1 MQRNQLLL
9 LLHRFDCYDS
19 LPVMASANVNRPTNI
34 KEKDADINRKLQIYG
49 IFRAF
54 KAGKVPSNDQI
65 DVALNSFLQSDVL
78 AKPSTKLSDDGKLL
92 VKDTREVVRLAK
104 NLILSK
110 NDGNLLQDFIW
121 QTTQF
126 DPKSVQGPKA
136 PVTKDAAQKDGEE
149 ALQGLRTL
157 GTLLI
162 TNGQFRKL
170 LKDSSVLF
178 RDMAGDAAGNAAGR
192 LRPSEDDL
200 AQIDQAAEDNTWHE
214 APKFSK
220 ADLKKQAQ
228 GLYKGNAKQDVQ
240 DVANS
245 AKAAAAPAS
254 GDARDANV
262 AAGHSAAMSTL
273 QQKLDKNVDPET
285 QEKIKQ
291 KNAEQR
297 RKAKEYFNKKMPT
310 ERKDQIIFRLKKMV
324 IECQQH
330 TDYSQAIQSLL
341 RLARQY
347 GKHGQSY
354 GKESS
359 GSLNQARSGFAAAEA
374 DLRTLIERFANGTST
389 SNLWKSIGQIYEDA
403 QKDSELKG
411 WFSNMDRYINRL
423 LLEQGYVLEE
433 QSTKDWDVL
442 YQQGRYLLREK
453 YKAHTNSVIDEV
465 KFVGDQFDKDP
476 QNKQFGAAVQKLFK
490 DLGNGSDGKSEF
502 KPHLIKDVFDVILPS
517 ILRDIAYIPIPRIEY
532 SDPGF
537 DAVIENLILESDNF
551 MPNVAELVSNNN
563 WKWGRKNIANRNQ
576 NVIDLKV
583 SGIQMDLRDVSYH
596 IKRKTGFPKVTDT
609 GVADIL
615 LPGDGFSFRMKV
627 STADKRDSQKFF
639 KVEKVDV
646 DFKSLNVKLKKSKF
660 KGLFAIFKPVL
671 LRALRPALQKAVEKA
686 IKDKCNDFDRTLYE
700 LKNEAEL
707 AGENVGEDG
716 QKANFFKRFYDA
728 SQKRALKNKQEQEKL
743 KKNKPEDNKKINITM
758 TDDESIFPGLKLP
771 GGVSSKATEYKQ
783 LALKG
788 EKWESP
794 VFSIGKASKSTDI
807 PTAPKIVNK
816 TRGAGNAAPSGN
828 GLGASGNGLA
838 SGNSLAAGSG
848 LASGNGLATGNGL
861 YSNGNGLRTNGNGL
875 HAVGNGIANG
885 NGIKQATAP
894 ALDTTNPVRLS

>member
-1 MQRNQLLL
+1 
-9 LLHRFDCYDS
+9 
-19 LPVMASANVNRPTNI
+19 MASANVNRPTNI
-34 KEKDADINRKLQIYG
+34 KQKDADINRKLQIYG

-54 KAGKVPSNDQI
+54 QAGKVPSNDQI
-65 DVALNSFLQSDVL
+65 DVALNSFLQSKAL
-78 AKPSTKLSDDGKLL
+78 SSPSAKLSDDGKLL
-92 VKDTREVVRLAK
+92 VEDTREVVRLAK
-104 NLILSK
+104 NLLLSK
-110 NDGNLLQDFIW
+110 NDGNLIQDFIW

-170 LKDSSVLF
+170 LKDSTILL
-178 RDMAGDAAGNAAGR
+178 RDMAGDAASNAAGR
-192 LRPSEDDL
+192 VRPSEDDL
-200 AQIDQAAEDNTWHE
+200 SQIDHAAEDNTWHD
-214 APKFSK
+214 APKWNK
-220 ADLKKQAQ
+220 DDLKKQAQ
-228 GLYKGNAKQDVQ
+228 GLYKGNAKKDAQ
-240 DVANS
+240 DVADS
-245 AKAAAAPAS
+245 ARAAAAPAT

-262 AAGHSAAMSTL
+262 SAGHEAAKSTL

-285 QEKIKQ
+285 QENIKA

-297 RKAKEYFNKKMPT
+297 RKAREYFNKKMPT

-341 RLARQY
+341 RLARTY
-347 GKHGQSY
+347 GAHGRSI

-359 GSLNQARSGFAAAEA
+359 GTLNQARSGFAAAEA

-389 SNLWKSIGQIYEDA
+389 SNLWKAIGQIYQDA
-403 QKDSELKG
+403 QRDPELKN
-411 WFSNMDRYINRL
+411 WFKNMDNYINRL

-433 QSTKDWDVL
+433 QSTRDWDVL
-442 YQQGRYLLREK
+442 YQQGRVLLREK
-453 YKAHTNSVIDEV
+453 YKSHTDNIIDEI
-465 KFVGDQFDKDP
+465 KFVGDQFDKDT
-476 QNKQFGAAVQKLFK
+476 QNKQFGLAVQKLFK
-490 DLGNGSDGKSEF
+490 DLGNSPDGKSEF
-502 KPHLIKDVFDVILPS
+502 KPHLVKDLFDVILPS
-517 ILRDIAYIPIPRIEY
+517 VLRDIAYIPIPRIEY

-563 WKWGRKNIANRNQ
+563 WKWGRKNIANHNQ
-576 NVIDLKV
+576 NMVDLKV

-596 IKRKTGFPKVTDT
+596 IKRKTGFPKITDT
-609 GVADIL
+609 GVTDIL

-627 STADKRDSQKFF
+627 STADKKDSQNFF

-686 IKDKCNDFDRTLYE
+686 IKDKCNEFDRTLYE
-700 LKNEAEL
+700 LKKEAER
-707 AGENVGEDG
+707 AGETPGEDG
-716 QKANFFKRFYDA
+716 KKTNFFKRFYDA
-728 SQKRALKNKQEQEKL
+728 GQQRALKNKQEQEKL
-743 KKNKPEDNKKINITM
+743 KKNKSDDNKKINITM
-758 TDDESIFPGLKLP
+758 TDDESIFPDLKLP

-807 PTAPKIVNK
+807 PAAPQIVNK
-816 TRGAGNAAPSGN
+816 TRGAGNGAAH
-828 GLGASGNGLA
+828 GNGLA
-838 SGNSLAAGSG
+838 AGEHG

-861 YSNGNGLRTNGNGL
+861 AAGNGLATGNGLHSNGNGL
-875 HAVGNGIANG
+875 HANGNGLHSNGNGLHTGNGIANG
-885 NGIKQATAP
+885 NGIKKATAP
-894 ALDTTNPVRLS
+894 ALDATNPVPLN

>member
-1 MQRNQLLL
+1 
-9 LLHRFDCYDS
+9 
-19 LPVMASANVNRPTNI
+19 MATANVNRPTNI
-34 KEKDADINRKLQIYG
+34 KEKDADINRKLQVYG

-54 KAGKVPSNDQI
+54 QAGKVPSNDQI
-65 DVALNSFLQSDVL
+65 DVALNSFLQSPAL
-78 AKPSTKLSDDGKLL
+78 SKPSPKLSADGKLL
-92 VKDTREVVRLAK
+92 IEDTREVIRLAK
-104 NLILSK
+104 NLVLSK
-110 NDGNLLQDFIW
+110 NDGNLIQDFIW

-126 DPKSVQGPKA
+126 DTKSVQGPKA
-136 PVTKDAAQKDGEE
+136 PINKDAAQKDGEE

-170 LKDSSVLF
+170 LKDSTVLF
-178 RDMAGDAAGNAAGR
+178 RDIAGDAASNAAGR
-192 LRPSEDDL
+192 VRPSEDDL

-214 APKFSK
+214 APKWNK
-220 ADLKKQAQ
+220 EDLKKQAQ
-228 GLYKGNAKQDVQ
+228 GFYKGNAKQDAQ
-240 DVANS
+240 EVADNVKS
-245 AKAAAAPAS
+245 AAAPSS
-254 GDARDANV
+254 GDARDANL
-262 AAGHSAAMSTL
+262 AAGHETAKSSL
-273 QQKLDKNVDPET
+273 KQKLDKNVDPET
-285 QEKIKQ
+285 QENIKA
-291 KNAEQR
+291 KKDEQR
-297 RKAKEYFNKKMPT
+297 RKAREYFQKKMPT

-330 TDYSQAIQSLL
+330 TDYSQAVQSLL
-341 RLARQY
+341 RLARTY
-347 GKHGQSY
+347 GEHGRSL
-354 GKESS
+354 GKESG

-389 SNLWKSIGQIYEDA
+389 SNLWKSIGQIYQDA
-403 QKDSELKG
+403 QRDPELKG
-411 WFSNMDRYINRL
+411 WFNNMDKYINRL

-442 YQQGRYLLREK
+442 YQQGRHLLREK
-453 YKAHTNSVIDEV
+453 YKGHSDNVIDEI
-465 KFVGDQFDKDP
+465 KFIGDQFDKDP

-490 DLGNGSDGKSEF
+490 NLGNNADGKPEF
-502 KPHLIKDVFDVILPS
+502 KPHLVKDVFDVILPS
-517 ILRDIAYIPIPRIEY
+517 ILRNIAYIPIPRIEY

-576 NVIDLKV
+576 NIVDLKV

-596 IKRKTGFPKVTDT
+596 IKRKTGFPKITDT

-627 STADKRDSQKFF
+627 STADKTDRQNIF

-646 DFKSLNVKLKKSKF
+646 NFKSLNVKLKKSKF

-686 IKDKCNDFDRTLYE
+686 IKDQCNEYDRTLYE
-700 LKNEAEL
+700 LKKEADR
-707 AGENVGEDG
+707 AGEHPGEDG
-716 QKANFFKRFYDA
+716 KKTNFFKRFYDA
-728 SQKRALKNKQEQEKL
+728 GQQRALKNKQEQEEL
-743 KKNKPEDNKKINITM
+743 KKNKSDDNKKINITM

-794 VFSIGKASKSTDI
+794 VFSIGNAGKSRDI
-807 PTAPKIVNK
+807 PAAPQIVNK
-816 TRGAGNAAPSGN
+816 TRGAATGAGAGSGVTGSGN
-828 GLGASGNGLA
+828 TLAGVNEAGAGG
-838 SGNSLAAGSG
+838 LAAGSG
-848 LASGNGLATGNGL
+848 FAAGNGLH
-861 YSNGNGLRTNGNGL
+861 SNGNGL
-875 HAVGNGIANG
+875 HANGTSLNAHGNGIADG
-885 NGIKQATAP
+885 HGIQKTTAP
-894 ALDTTNPVRLS
+894 ALDTTNPVPIN

>member
-1 MQRNQLLL
+1 
-9 LLHRFDCYDS
+9 
-19 LPVMASANVNRPTNI
+19 MATANVNRPTNI
-34 KEKDADINRKLQIYG
+34 KEKDADINRKLQVYG

-54 KAGKVPSNDQI
+54 QAGKVPSNDQI
-65 DVALNSFLQSDVL
+65 DVALNSFLQSPAL
-78 AKPSTKLSDDGKLL
+78 SKPSPKLSADGKLL
-92 VKDTREVVRLAK
+92 IEDTREVIRLAK
-104 NLILSK
+104 NLVLSK
-110 NDGNLLQDFIW
+110 NDGNLIQDFIW

-126 DPKSVQGPKA
+126 DTKSVQGPKA
-136 PVTKDAAQKDGEE
+136 PINKDAAQKDGEE

-170 LKDSSVLF
+170 LKDSTVLF
-178 RDMAGDAAGNAAGR
+178 RDIAGDAASNAAGR
-192 LRPSEDDL
+192 VRPSEDDL

-214 APKFSK
+214 APKWNK
-220 ADLKKQAQ
+220 EDLKKQAQ
-228 GLYKGNAKQDVQ
+228 GFYKGNAKQDAQ
-240 DVANS
+240 EVADNVKS
-245 AKAAAAPAS
+245 AAAPSS
-254 GDARDANV
+254 GDARDANL
-262 AAGHSAAMSTL
+262 AAGHETVKSSL
-273 QQKLDKNVDPET
+273 KQKLDKNVDPET
-285 QEKIKQ
+285 QENIKA
-291 KNAEQR
+291 KKDEQR
-297 RKAKEYFNKKMPT
+297 RKAREYFQKKMPT

-330 TDYSQAIQSLL
+330 TDYSQAVQSLL
-341 RLARQY
+341 RLARTY
-347 GKHGQSY
+347 GEHGRSL
-354 GKESS
+354 GKESG

-389 SNLWKSIGQIYEDA
+389 SNLWKSIGQIYQDA
-403 QKDSELKG
+403 QRDPELKG
-411 WFSNMDRYINRL
+411 WFNNMDKYINRL

-442 YQQGRYLLREK
+442 YQQGRHLLREK
-453 YKAHTNSVIDEV
+453 YKGHSDNVIDEI
-465 KFVGDQFDKDP
+465 KFIGDQFDKDP

-490 DLGNGSDGKSEF
+490 NLGNNADGKPEF
-502 KPHLIKDVFDVILPS
+502 KPHLVKDVFDVILPS
-517 ILRDIAYIPIPRIEY
+517 ILRNIAYIPIPRIEY

-576 NVIDLKV
+576 NIVDLKV

-596 IKRKTGFPKVTDT
+596 IKRKTGFPKITDT

-627 STADKRDSQKFF
+627 STADKTDRQNIF

-646 DFKSLNVKLKKSKF
+646 NFKSLNVKLKKSKF

-686 IKDKCNDFDRTLYE
+686 IKDQCNEYDRTLYE
-700 LKNEAEL
+700 LKKEADR
-707 AGENVGEDG
+707 AGEHPGEDG
-716 QKANFFKRFYDA
+716 KKTNFFKRFYDA
-728 SQKRALKNKQEQEKL
+728 GQQRALKNKQEQEQL
-743 KKNKPEDNKKINITM
+743 KKNKSDDNKKINITM

-794 VFSIGKASKSTDI
+794 VFSIGNAGKSRDI
-807 PTAPKIVNK
+807 PAAPQIVNK
-816 TRGAGNAAPSGN
+816 TRGAATGAGAGSGVTGSGN
-828 GLGASGNGLA
+828 TLAGVNEAGAGG
-838 SGNSLAAGSG
+838 LAAGSG
-848 LASGNGLATGNGL
+848 FAAGNGLH
-861 YSNGNGLRTNGNGL
+861 SNGNGL
-875 HAVGNGIANG
+875 HANGTSLNAHGNGIADG
-885 NGIKQATAP
+885 HGIQKTTAP
-894 ALDTTNPVRLS
+894 ALDTTNPVPIN

>member
-1 MQRNQLLL
+1 
-9 LLHRFDCYDS
+9 
-19 LPVMASANVNRPTNI
+19 MATANVNRPTNI

-65 DVALNSFLQSDVL
+65 DVALNSFLQSNAL
-78 AKPSTKLSDDGKLL
+78 SKPSTKLSDDGKLL
-92 VKDTREVVRLAK
+92 VEDTREVVRLAK
-104 NLILSK
+104 NLLLSK
-110 NDGNLLQDFIW
+110 NDGNLVQDFIW
-121 QTTQF
+121 QTTRF
-126 DPKSVQGPKA
+126 DAKSVQGPKA
-136 PVTKDAAQKDGEE
+136 PINKDAAQKDGEE

-170 LKDSSVLF
+170 LKDSSILL
-178 RDMAGDAAGNAAGR
+178 RDMAGDAAGSAAGR
-192 LRPSEDDL
+192 LRPSDDDL
-200 AQIDQAAEDNTWHE
+200 AQIDHAAEDNTWHE
-214 APKFSK
+214 APKFNK
-220 ADLKKQAQ
+220 DDLKKQAQ
-228 GLYKGNAKQDVQ
+228 GLYKGNAKKDAQ
-240 DVANS
+240 DVADS
-245 AKAAAAPAS
+245 ARAAGAPAS
-254 GDARDANV
+254 GDGRDANL
-262 AAGHSAAMSTL
+262 AAGHDAARSTL
-273 QQKLDKNVDPET
+273 QQKLDKNIDPET
-285 QEKIKQ
+285 QENLRQ
-291 KNAEQR
+291 KKEEQR
-297 RKAKEYFNKKMPT
+297 RKAKEYFNKKMPA

-341 RLARQY
+341 RLARTY
-347 GKHGQSY
+347 GEHGRSY

-389 SNLWKSIGQIYEDA
+389 SNLWKSIGQIYDDA
-403 QKDSELKG
+403 QKDDELKF
-411 WFSNMDRYINRL
+411 WFKNMDRYINRL

-433 QSTKDWDVL
+433 QSTRDWDVL

-453 YKAHTNSVIDEV
+453 YKSHTDNVIDEI

-476 QNKQFGAAVQKLFK
+476 QNKQFGLAVQKLFK
-490 DLGNGSDGKSEF
+490 DLGSNADGKSEF
-502 KPHLIKDVFDVILPS
+502 KPHLVKDLFDVILPS

-563 WKWGRKNIANRNQ
+563 WKWGRRNIANRHQ
-576 NVIDLKV
+576 NMIDLKV

-596 IKRKTGFPKVTDT
+596 IKRKTGFLKITDT

-615 LPGDGFSFRMKV
+615 LPGEGFSFRMKV
-627 STADKRDSQKFF
+627 STADKKDSQNFF

-660 KGLFAIFKPVL
+660 KGLFAIFKPIL

-686 IKDKCNDFDRTLYE
+686 IKDQCNEFDRTLYE
-700 LKNEAEL
+700 IKKEAEA
-707 AGENVGEDG
+707 AGETPGEDG
-716 QKANFFKRFYDA
+716 KKTSFFKRFYDA
-728 SQKRALKNKQEQEKL
+728 SQQRALKNKQEKEKL
-743 KKNKPEDNKKINITM
+743 KKDKKEDNKKINITM
-758 TDDESIFPGLKLP
+758 TDDESIFPALKLP
-771 GGVSSKATEYKQ
+771 GGVSSKATEYKE

-807 PTAPKIVNK
+807 PSAPQIVNK
-816 TRGAGNAAPSGN
+816 ARGAANTANGN
-828 GLGASGNGLA
+828 GLGATGNGV
-838 SGNSLAAGSG
+838 
-848 LASGNGLATGNGL
+848 ATGNGL
-861 YSNGNGLRTNGNGL
+861 QGTGKGLQGNGDGLYSTGTGL
-875 HAVGNGIANG
+875 HANGTGLHAGNGIANG
-885 NGIKQATAP
+885 SGLKKTTAP
-894 ALDTTNPVRLS
+894 ALDATNPVPLN

>member
-1 MQRNQLLL
+1 MNT
-9 LLHRFDCYDS
+9 
-19 LPVMASANVNRPTNI
+19 ANVNRPTNV

-65 DVALNSFLQSDVL
+65 DVALNSFLQSDAL
-78 AKPSTKLSDDGKLL
+78 TKPNTKLSADGKLL
-92 VKDTREVVRLAK
+92 VEDTREVVRLAK
-104 NLILSK
+104 NLLLSK
-110 NDGNLLQDFIW
+110 NDGNLIQDFIW

-126 DPKSVQGPKA
+126 DPKAVQGPNA
-136 PVTKDAAQKDGEE
+136 PVSKDAAQKDGEE

-170 LKDSSVLF
+170 LKDSTVLL
-178 RDMAGDAAGNAAGR
+178 RDMAGDAASNAAGR
-192 LRPSEDDL
+192 IRPGEEDL
-200 AQIDQAAEDNTWHE
+200 SQIDHAAEDNTWHE

-220 ADLKKQAQ
+220 EDLKKQAQ
-228 GLYKGNAKQDVQ
+228 GLYKGDAKKDAQDIA
-240 DVANS
+240 DS
-245 AKAAAAPAS
+245 ARSAGAPAS
-254 GDARDANV
+254 GEPRDANV
-262 AAGHSAAMSTL
+262 AAGHDAAKSTL
-273 QQKLDKNVDPET
+273 KDKINKNIDPET
-285 QEKIKQ
+285 QENIKA
-291 KNAEQR
+291 KKEEQR
-297 RKAKEYFNKKMPT
+297 RKAKEYFNKKMPA

-330 TDYSQAIQSLL
+330 TDYSQAVQSLL
-341 RLARQY
+341 RLARTY
-347 GKHGQSY
+347 GEHGRSV

-359 GSLNQARSGFAAAEA
+359 ASLNQARSGLAAAEA

-389 SNLWKSIGQIYEDA
+389 SNLWKAIGQIYQDA

-411 WFSNMDRYINRL
+411 WFKNMDHYVNRL

-433 QSTKDWDVL
+433 QSTKDWDAL
-442 YQQGRYLLREK
+442 YQQGRYLLRDK
-453 YKAHTNSVIDEV
+453 YKAHTDNVFDEI
-465 KFVGDQFDKDP
+465 KFVGEQFDKDP

-490 DLGNGSDGKSEF
+490 DLGNGTDGKSEF
-502 KPHLIKDVFDVILPS
+502 KPHLAKDVFDVILPAV
-517 ILRDIAYIPIPRIEY
+517 LRDIAYIPIPRIEY

-551 MPNVAELVSNNN
+551 TPNVAELVSNNN
-563 WKWGRKNIANRNQ
+563 WKWGRKNITNHNQ

-596 IKRKTGFPKVTDT
+596 IKRKSGFPKITDT

-627 STADKRDSQKFF
+627 STAGKRDSQNFF

-686 IKDKCNDFDRTLYE
+686 IKDKCNEFDETLYE
-700 LKNEAEL
+700 LKKEAD
-707 AGENVGEDG
+707 AAADNVGEDG
-716 QKANFFKRFYDA
+716 TKANFFKRFYDA
-728 SQKRALKNKQEQEKL
+728 GQKRALKAKQQKEKV
-743 KKNKPEDNKKINITM
+743 KKDIQDESKKINITM
-758 TDDESIFPGLKLP
+758 TDDDSIFPDLKLP

-807 PTAPKIVNK
+807 PSAPQIVNK
-816 TRGAGNAAPSGN
+816 TRGVGN
-828 GLGASGNGLA
+828 GAAHGNNGLATSGTGVATSGTGLATGGHGVAANGNGLA
-838 SGNSLAAGSG
+838 A
-848 LASGNGLATGNGL
+848 
-861 YSNGNGLRTNGNGL
+861 NGNGL
-875 HAVGNGIANG
+875 HANGSGIANG
-885 NGIKQATAP
+885 AGIKKTTAP
-894 ALDTTNPVRLS
+894 ALDATNPVPLN

>member
-1 MQRNQLLL
+1 
-9 LLHRFDCYDS
+9 
-19 LPVMASANVNRPTNI
+19 MATANVNRPTNI
-34 KEKDADINRKLQIYG
+34 KEKDADINRKLQVYG

-65 DVALNSFLQSDVL
+65 DVALNSFLQSPAL
-78 AKPSTKLSDDGKLL
+78 SNPPTKLSADGKLL
-92 VKDTREVVRLAK
+92 VEDTHEVIRLAK

-110 NDGNLLQDFIW
+110 NDGNLIQDFIW
-121 QTTQF
+121 QTTHF
-126 DPKSVQGPKA
+126 DAKSVQGPKA
-136 PVTKDAAQKDGEE
+136 PVSKDAAQKDGEE

-170 LKDSSVLF
+170 LKDSTVLL
-178 RDMAGDAAGNAAGR
+178 RDMAGDAASNAAGR
-192 LRPSEDDL
+192 VRPSEDDL
-200 AQIDQAAEDNTWHE
+200 AQIDNAAEDNTWYE
-214 APKFSK
+214 APKWNK
-220 ADLKKQAQ
+220 EDLKKQAQ
-228 GLYKGNAKQDVQ
+228 GFYKGNAKQDAQ
-240 DVANS
+240 EVADNVKS
-245 AKAAAAPAS
+245 AAAPSS
-254 GDARDANV
+254 GDARDANM
-262 AAGHSAAMSTL
+262 AAGHETAKSSL
-273 QQKLDKNVDPET
+273 KQKLDKNVDPET
-285 QEKIKQ
+285 QENIKA
-291 KNAEQR
+291 KKDEQR
-297 RKAKEYFNKKMPT
+297 RKVREYLDKKMPT

-330 TDYSQAIQSLL
+330 TDYSQAVQSLL
-341 RLARQY
+341 RLAR
-347 GKHGQSY
+347 SY
-354 GKESS
+354 GEHGRSLGKDSG
-359 GSLNQARSGFAAAEA
+359 GSLKQARSGFAAAEA

-389 SNLWKSIGQIYEDA
+389 SNLWKSIGQIYQDA
-403 QKDSELKG
+403 QKDPELKG
-411 WFSNMDRYINRL
+411 WFNHMDKYINRL

-442 YQQGRYLLREK
+442 YQQGRHLLREK
-453 YKAHTNSVIDEV
+453 YKGNSDNVIDEI
-465 KFVGDQFDKDP
+465 KFLGDQFDKDP
-476 QNKQFGAAVQKLFK
+476 QNKQFAAAVQKLFK
-490 DLGNGSDGKSEF
+490 DLGSNADGKPEF
-502 KPHLIKDVFDVILPS
+502 KPHLVKDVFDVILPS

-563 WKWGRKNIANRNQ
+563 WRWGRKNITNRNQ
-576 NVIDLKV
+576 NMIDLKV

-627 STADKRDSQKFF
+627 STADKTDRQNIF

-686 IKDKCNDFDRTLYE
+686 IKEQCNEYDRTLYE
-700 LKNEAEL
+700 LKKEADR
-707 AGENVGEDG
+707 AGEHPGEDG
-716 QKANFFKRFYDA
+716 KKTNFFKRFYEA
-728 SQKRALKNKQEQEKL
+728 SQQRALKNKQQKEKL
-743 KKNKPEDNKKINITM
+743 KKDKSDDNKKINITM

-794 VFSIGKASKSTDI
+794 VFCIGNASKSRDI
-807 PTAPKIVNK
+807 PAAPQIVNK
-816 TRGAGNAAPSGN
+816 TRGAAA
-828 GLGASGNGLA
+828 GAG
-838 SGNSLAAGSG
+838 AGSG
-848 LASGNGLATGNGL
+848 LAGGNDVGADGLASGSGL
-861 YSNGNGLRTNGNGL
+861 AAGNGL
-875 HAVGNGIANG
+875 HSNANGLHANGTGLNAHGNGIANG
-885 NGIKQATAP
+885 HGIKKTAAP
-894 ALDTTNPVRLS
+894 ALDTTNPVPIN